1 MRMRTVEISVGAF
14 MLAGILSLIFLAVQ
28 VSGITLSSG
37 GESYTVSARFDDAS
51 SL

>member
-37 GESYTVSARFDDAS
+37 GLDLHHLCPFR
-51 SL
+51 